1 MHTAAGRLAAG
12 DVTDEGR
19 GHESGRALDRLI
31 PSPFVRP
38 IDAASPRP
46 RSAPFA
52 TLAVSFFSVCP
63 LRLCGCLSPF
73 TTTVAIVVVC
83 ALMTVW
89 RTELLER
96 LSEQHVLILGDLVLD
111 EYVSGDSSRMSPE
124 APVAVVRVGSVNV
137 VLGGAGNTAANVAS
151 LGGRATLIGLCG
163 DDEAGARFTEL
174 ARAQGIELV
183 ALSDGRPTTRKTR
196 VIGQHQQLLRLD
208 REVTTPID
216 ADVEARLLEAVTARL
231 SSSTIVVIS
240 DYAKGLLTHHLCQAV
255 IAAAHAQ
262 GREVVI
268 DPRPEHGAFYVGGDY
283 LTPNWKE
290 GLSLAGRP
298 ETAATDASIDETG
311 RALAARFQSNIVLTL
326 GPKGI
331 GFFGRG
337 GDHFAVPTVARE
349 VYDVSGAGDTVVA
362 ALALARSAGALPAE
376 AVALANA
383 AAGIVVGKL
392 GTATVSRTELMS
404 GLLPWARLLS
414 RRDLRG
420 HADRLKAD
428 GQRIVTINGSF
439 DLLHYGHVYILEE
452 ARKLG
457 DVLIVGL
464 NSDSSVQSYKGPAR
478 PIIPEMERARTL
490 LSLRAVDYVHIFDEP
505 VPMPFLDEIRPD
517 VHVNGSEY
525 GAECIEAETVT
536 RHGGRIHVVQRLDGL
551 STSDIVEKI
560 IAAYAR
566 R

>member
-1 MHTAAGRLAAG
+1 
-12 DVTDEGR
+12 
-19 GHESGRALDRLI
+19 
-31 PSPFVRP
+31 
-38 IDAASPRP
+38 
-46 RSAPFA
+46 
-52 TLAVSFFSVCP
+52 
-63 LRLCGCLSPF
+63 
-73 TTTVAIVVVC
+73 
-83 ALMTVW
+83 MTVW

-96 LSEQHVLILGDLVLD
+96 LSEQHVLIVGDLVLD
-111 EYVSGDSSRMSPE
+111 EYVTGDSSRMSPE
-124 APVAVVRVGSVNV
+124 APVAVVRVETVNA

-151 LGGRATLIGLCG
+151 LGGKATLIGLCS
-163 DDEAGARFTEL
+163 DDEAGTRFKSL
-174 ARAQGIELV
+174 AAIHGIGLV
-183 ALSDGRPTTRKTR
+183 AIDDGRPTTRKTR

-208 REVTTPID
+208 REVTTPVD
-216 ADVEARLLEAVTARL
+216 ASVEARLLEAVSARL
-231 SSSTIVVIS
+231 ADATIVVLS
-240 DYAKGLLTHHLCQAV
+240 DYAKGALTERVCQSV
-255 IAAAHAQ
+255 IAAAHAA

-268 DPRPEHGAFYVGGDY
+268 DPRPENGAFYVGCDY

-290 GLSLAGRP
+290 SLSLAGRP
-298 ETAATDASIDETG
+298 DSVATEDAIQATG
-311 RALAARFQSNIVLTL
+311 RLLAERYQSNIVLTL

-331 GFFGRG
+331 GFFGRNG
-337 GDHFAVPTVARE
+337 EHLSVPTVARE

-404 GLLPWARLLS
+404 GLLPWARVLS
-414 RRDLRG
+414 RRDLAG
-420 HADRLKAD
+420 HANRLKAD
-428 GQRIVTINGSF
+428 GKSIVTINGSF

-464 NSDSSVQSYKGPAR
+464 NSDRSVQSYKGPTR

-490 LSLRAVDYVHIFDEP
+490 LSLRAVDYVHIFDEA
-505 VPMPFLDEIRPD
+505 VPMPFLEEVRPH

-525 GAECIEAETVT
+525 GAECIEADTVR
-536 RHGGRIHVVQRLDGL
+536 RHGGRIHVVQRLEGL
-551 STSDIVEKI
+551 STSEIVDRI